1 MQLRTPLHPLQKLQM
16 SSNTI
21 SNADVPLT
29 PGNEWTARIAKIDT
43 CVLSDALDRL
53 QIRGVAFGLS
63 RLAGGRS
70 RVAGRV
76 ITVTLGPAGADVA
89 RRHLCTAAVDQGGPG
104 DVIVVDHHAHA
115 QAAGW
120 GGILSFAAKTKGI
133 EGVVVD
139 GMCRDI
145 DEAIDFDFPIF
156 AAGAVPATARG
167 RVMETAC
174 QEPIVVR
181 GIRVHPGDWVLADSS
196 GVVFVPAARIE
207 EVIVTAESLAAREQQ
222 MLERVKKGDAVSVV
236 MSHQYESMLKG

>member
-1 MQLRTPLHPLQKLQM
+1 M
-16 SSNTI
+16 SD
-21 SNADVPLT
+21 AK
-29 PGNEWTARIAKIDT
+29 TATQSGLGDIHGPRARLVKIDT

-53 QIRGVAFGLS
+53 NIRGVAFGLT
-63 RLAGGRS
+63 RLAGRS
-70 RVAGRV
+70 RIAGRV
-76 ITVTLGPAGADVA
+76 ITVTLGPAEGGVA
-89 RRHLCTAAVDQGGPG
+89 PRHLCTAAVDQGGPG
-104 DVIVVDHHAHA
+104 DVIVVEHHAHQ

-145 DEAIDFDFPIF
+145 DEAIEFDFPVF
-156 AAGAVPATARG
+156 GMGAVPATARG

-196 GVVFVPAARIE
+196 GVVFVPASRVE
-207 EVIVTAESLAAREQQ
+207 EVVATAEGLAERERQ
-222 MLERVKKGDAVSVV
+222 MLQRVRNGEAVSAV
-236 MSHQYESMLKG
+236 MSHQYESMLKGKQ

>member
-1 MQLRTPLHPLQKLQM
+1 MQLRTPVHPLQELQM
-16 SSNTI
+16 STATN
-21 SNADVPLT
+21 SNADGLR
-29 PGNEWTARIAKIDT
+29 GQGYDWTARLAKIDT

-63 RLAGGRS
+63 RLAGGS
-70 RVAGRV
+70 RRIAGRV
-76 ITVTLGPAGADVA
+76 ITVTLGPAQGGVA
-89 RRHLCTAAVDQGGPG
+89 TRHLCTAAVEQGGPG
-104 DVIVVDHHAHA
+104 DVIVVEHHAHA

-139 GMCRDI
+139 GVCRDI

-156 AAGAVPATARG
+156 AAGAVAATARG

-181 GIRVHPGDWVLADSS
+181 GIRVQPGDWVLADSS

-207 EVIVTAESLAAREQQ
+207 EVIDTAESLAAREQQ
-222 MLERVKKGDAVSVV
+222 MLDRVRKGEAVSIV
-236 MSHQYESMLKG
+236 MSHHYESMLKG